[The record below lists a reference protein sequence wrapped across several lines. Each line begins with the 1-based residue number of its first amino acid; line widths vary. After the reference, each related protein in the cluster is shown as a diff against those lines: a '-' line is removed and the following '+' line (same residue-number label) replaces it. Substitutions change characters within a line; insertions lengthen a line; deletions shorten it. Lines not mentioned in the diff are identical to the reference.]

1 MRIAEITMIR
11 IFRDRKHSG
20 KGFLLIIFKT
30 EVELRNRLTI
40 HCSPFALHPLTVHRS
55 PAFAQ
60 GFGWQAVHLS
70 STFAQGFG

>member
-40 HCSPFALHPLTVHRS
+40 HCSPFALHPLTAHRS
-55 PAFAQ
+55 LFT
-60 GFGWQAVHLS
+60 VHQPS
-70 STFAQGFG
+70 RKTSADKHFTDY